1 MIYIQLIGLL
11 AFCIVVLSF
20 YKKNPVTILMYQ
32 VTSNFAYAVHYFLLG
47 GISGAISN
55 VIGMVRNITFIKVKN
70 NRLFAVIIFIL
81 LYLITTIIF
90 YENIYS
96 IFPMCGNSAYLICM
110 MIGDRKSLLI
120 GGILSSS
127 FWLLYAIFVLSY
139 VGMITETILI
149 VSNVIQLIRIKRNVK
164 L

>member
-20 YKKNPVTILMYQ
+20 YKKNPTIILIYQ
-32 VTSNFAYAVHYFLLG
+32 ITSNFAYAVHYFLLG

-55 VIGMVRNITFIKVKN
+55 AIGIIRNLTFIKVKN

-96 IFPMCGNSAYLICM
+96 IFPMIGNSSYLICM
-110 MIGDRKSLLI
+110 MRGDRKSLLI

-127 FWLLYAIFVLSY
+127 LWVLYSIFVLSY
-139 VGMITETILI
+139 VGIVTETILI
-149 VSNVIQLIRIKRNVK
+149 ISNVIQLIRVK
-164 L
+164 SNQKS